1 MIDRMLTGIQVRLAE
16 SRDQVPLER
25 EAWNALAACNP
36 TRTAFQTFEWFDTW
50 WAAFGQRHNLFL
62 MTVHEGDRAIGIVPM
77 MLVRGP
83 LGLRQLEFTG
93 IPNSDYQDVILP
105 ERRQEA
111 VSAVC
116 KFLHSRRKRWDMVV
130 FRDLPERSPTAGEFT
145 AAFEGLGL
153 GVMNLERQPCPAV
166 LLRGHE
172 SEIHRMLDRYSLRRR
187 IRRLEQR
194 GPLRYHVFTTM
205 DEIDQA
211 LPVFFEQHIQRWR
224 ETGTPSPFSDAAFQE
239 WYCALARAAFAG
251 GWLHFSRLE
260 CAGKPAAFHF
270 GFQFGRTLSW
280 YKPSFDW
287 DFHRESPGTVLIR
300 HLIEEASSRGLDE
313 LDFSS
318 GLEGFKLRFANSQSI
333 NLNLRVFSRS
343 WLHRGFIAGA
353 RLRQVARRIW
363 HGLRRSSS
371 AGQDPS

>member
-1 MIDRMLTGIQVRLAE
+1 MIDRMPTGIQVRLAE
-16 SRDQVPLER
+16 SRDQVSLGR
-25 EAWNALAACNP
+25 EAWNALAAHNP
-36 TRTAFQTFEWFDTW
+36 TATAFQTFEWFDTW
-50 WAAFGQRHNLFL
+50 WAAFGRRHSLFL
-62 MTVHEGDRAIGIVPM
+62 LTVHDRDRIIGIVPM

-83 LGLRQLEFTG
+83 FGLRQLEFTG

-105 ERRQEA
+105 ERREES
-111 VSAVC
+111 VTAVC
-116 KFLHSRRKRWDMVV
+116 RFLQSERKRWDMIV
-130 FRDLPERSPTAGEFT
+130 FRDLPERSPTSGEFT
-145 AAFEGLGL
+145 QAFESLGL

-166 LLRGHE
+166 LLRGRE
-172 SEIHRMLDRYSLRRR
+172 SEVRRMLDRYSLRRR

-194 GPLRYHVFTTM
+194 GSLRYCVFTTL

-211 LPVFFEQHIQRWR
+211 LPEFFEQHIQRWR
-224 ETGTPSPFSDAAFQE
+224 ETGTPSPFSDVEFQD
-239 WYCALARAAFAG
+239 WYRALARAAFEA
-251 GWLHFSRLE
+251 GWLHFSKLE

-270 GFQFGRTLSW
+270 GFQFGKTLSW

-333 NLNLRVFSRS
+333 NLNLRVFSRA
-343 WLHRGFIAGA
+343 WLHRVFIAGA
-353 RLRQVARRIW
+353 RLRQFARRVW
-363 HGLRRSSS
+363 HRLRRSGST
-371 AGQDPS
+371 GQGPP